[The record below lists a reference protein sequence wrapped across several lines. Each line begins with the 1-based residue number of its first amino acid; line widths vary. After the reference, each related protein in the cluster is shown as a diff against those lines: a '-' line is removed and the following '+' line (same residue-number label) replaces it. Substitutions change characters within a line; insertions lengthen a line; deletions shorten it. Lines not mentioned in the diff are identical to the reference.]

1 MVSQPYLCHGPQP
14 LTEDSV
20 DTSADVLWSGSSARG
35 GTNEKDV
42 EDRLLRQ
49 GGRLQRTC
57 GHRHTFSLSTLGQ
70 KTKITSGMLSLKLP
84 RLLSINQV
92 PKVFHEHSIIFGY
105 RQPRCTATDCLFS
118 LFQLTNETVNIWTH
132 FLPTWYFV
140 WNLLALSYTLDF
152 WNEAYTWPLLVYMV
166 SACIYPFTSSC
177 AHTFSSMSTRARHIC
192 FFFDYGAL
200 SLYSLAQGGRA
211 AVMWESHC
219 LQAPLQIALP
229 SLSLV
234 NLWTQNIKQNH
245 TGADP
250 LAYNIRANHDTKL
263 NRVSSASSATVYA
276 AYIMPDK
283 WINSTLHKWFVPAA
297 VFNTVVCTALSCY
310 SRYPEQEHPNVSK
323 VLRLV
328 AFAYPYF
335 FDNIPLFYRL
345 FLCKGEG
352 CTHNETIPIHYK
364 HMALAFLTGF
374 LFATHLPER
383 LAPGRFDYIGHSHQ
397 LFHICAIIGTHF
409 QMKAIIMDMTLRQA
423 WLKFHTPLPSFM
435 DTIGAVSLALLVN
448 ILIIALFSLGL
459 YWKPKTLEVKDQ
471 HYTEKLKND

>member
-1 MVSQPYLCHGPQP
+1 MASQPYLCHGPQP
-14 LTEDSV
+14 LTEGSV
-20 DTSADVLWSGSSARG
+20 DTSADVLWSGSSAQG

-57 GHRHTFSLSTLGQ
+57 GHQHTFSLSTLGQ

-200 SLYSLAQGGRA
+200 SLYSLG
-211 AVMWESHC
+211 
-219 LQAPLQIALP
+219 
-229 SLSLV
+229 
-234 NLWTQNIKQNH
+234 
-245 TGADP
+245 
-250 LAYNIRANHDTKL
+250 
-263 NRVSSASSATVYA
+263 SATVYA

-297 VFNTVVCTALSCY
+297 VFNTVVCTALSCF

-423 WLKFHTPLPSFM
+423 WFKFHTPLPSFM
-435 DTIGAVSLALLVN
+435 DTIGAVSLALLLN
-448 ILIIALFSLGL
+448 IFIIALFSLGL